1 MSGRHTWHAA
11 DGFTTRTLVVVTHL
25 GSSRNQGALT
35 ATSQQQQLQ
44 QQQHNK
50 HRAPTSDEKGLKKTL
65 DKARQ
70 NVTGSVMILC
80 GGKWKEFYPEL
91 MMAAHAAILSPSST
105 WVHTDDW
112 RDMKLRFS
120 SAERT
125 PPVVVTDLACGIAVW
140 NVEQT
145 AYVEPSREVLLP
157 QVAVE
162 EDLATRL
169 PLRIMGLNP
178 TQPLRGLVRVKFYGR
193 PWDGASEGRLRVCLE
208 VSGDPSTVV

>member
-1 MSGRHTWHAA
+1 MSRRHTWHAA
-11 DGFTTRTLVVVTHL
+11 DGFTTETLVVVTHL

-35 ATSQQQQLQ
+35 ATCRQQQQQL
-44 QQQHNK
+44 QQHNK
-50 HRAPTSDEKGLKKTL
+50 HRAPPSDEKGLKKTL

-70 NVTGSVMILC
+70 DVPGSVMIL
-80 GGKWKEFYPEL
+80 WKEFYPEL

-112 RDMKLRFS
+112 RDMKLRLS

-169 PLRIMGLNP
+169 PLRIMVLNP

>member
-1 MSGRHTWHAA
+1 MSRRHTWHAA
-11 DGFTTRTLVVVTHL
+11 DGFTTETLVVVTHL

-35 ATSQQQQLQ
+35 ATSQQQQ

-50 HRAPTSDEKGLKKTL
+50 HRAPPSDEKGLKKTL

-70 NVTGSVMILC
+70 DVPGSVMIL
-80 GGKWKEFYPEL
+80 WKEFYPEL

-112 RDMKLRFS
+112 RDMKLRLS

-125 PPVVVTDLACGIAVW
+125 SPVVVTDLACGIAVW

-169 PLRIMGLNP
+169 PLRIMVLNP